1 MNERGLTPVIHPT
14 CPRTLPE
21 EISSVSLASLGF
33 GPDLAAAFASHAGD
47 GLEPGR
53 VAVEHR
59 GALVLYSESGETVA
73 DVPGRL
79 RHRATSSAEL
89 PAVGDWVAYR
99 PAAGGGRAAVAAV
112 LPRRTAFVRKT
123 AGFEAVGQVVAA
135 NIDVVLCVTSVV
147 DDLNDRRLERYLT
160 LAWESGAEP
169 VCVLTKADL
178 SDDPQ
183 MAAALVSSV
192 TFGVPVHVVS
202 AVTGQG
208 VDALSALLTAG
219 RTAALVGS
227 SGVGK
232 STLVNRLCGSERLAT
247 AAVRT
252 DGRGRHTTTR
262 RELVVL
268 PAGGCLIDTPGLRE
282 LTLWDAQEGLGQA
295 FEDIE
300 ELAAECRFS
309 DCVHR
314 TEPGCAV
321 RAAIAS
327 GRLPAERLESFRHLE
342 RELRYLETRHDARAR
357 AEQSRHWR
365 ALNKQ
370 QREHT
375 RQKRR
380 SP

>member
-1 MNERGLTPVIHPT
+1 M
-14 CPRTLPE
+14 
-21 EISSVSLASLGF
+21 SLADLGF
-33 GPDLAAAFASHAGD
+33 GPDHAAAFQPYADD
-47 GLEPGR
+47 GLAPGR

-59 GALVLYSESGETVA
+59 GALILYGDDGETWA

-79 RHRATSSAEL
+79 RHRAESTADL

-99 PAAGGGRAAVAAV
+99 PGSGTGRAAVAAV

-135 NIDVVLCVTSVV
+135 NIDVVLCVTSIV
-147 DDLNDRRLERYLT
+147 DDLSEQRLERYLT

-178 SDDPQ
+178 SADAE
-183 MAAALVSSV
+183 AAAGLVSSV

-202 AVTGQG
+202 AVTGEG
-208 VDALSALLTAG
+208 MDALSALLTAG

-232 STLVNRLCGSERLAT
+232 STLVNRLFGEERQAT
-247 AAVRT
+247 AGVRD

-262 RELVVL
+262 RELVRL
-268 PAGGCLIDTPGLRE
+268 ASGGCLIDTPGMRE
-282 LTLWDAQEGLGQA
+282 LTLWDAEEGLGQA
-295 FEDIE
+295 FEDVE
-300 ELAAECRFS
+300 ELAARCRFS
-309 DCVHR
+309 DCAHR

-321 RAAIAS
+321 RAAIAA
-327 GRLPAERLESFRHLE
+327 GELPEARLESFRHLD

-357 AEQSRHWR
+357 AEQGRRWR
-365 ALNKQ
+365 ALSKE
-370 QREHT
+370 QRERT